1 MFSNRNTSLISIPRP
16 PDGRVLILKMKTM
29 ELSQNKTLVVDEQT
43 HLCFPT
49 LDHKEELF
57 QLIQKNRTYLE
68 QYLPWIPSI
77 KKEWHA
83 QQFLRE
89 ARMMNKGK
97 QRLTTLIIHQTK
109 LAGAVSLVHIDPLNK
124 RAEMGYWLQEDLQG
138 QGIMTRSC
146 ARLIRYVF
154 MGLHLN
160 RVEMKM
166 VASNTTSKK
175 IPLRL
180 NFKLEGTLKDYQ
192 VNKEG
197 NFENVE
203 IYGLLK
209 KDWKN
214 NFNMDIPIS

>member
-1 MFSNRNTSLISIPRP
+1 MFSNRNTSLISIPRL
-16 PDGRVLILKMKTM
+16 PDGRVLRLKMKTM

-49 LDHKEELF
+49 LDYKAELF